1 MRVRFA
7 PSPTGYLHVGG
18 LRTALFNYLLARQT
32 NGAFILRIEDTDQSR
47 KVEGA
52 VQALIE
58 SLRWTGLDYDEG
70 PDKNGGHEPY
80 FQSERLELYRRHI
93 DQLIQNDHAYYCFCS
108 SERLEEVRNH
118 QIATKQ
124 QAGYDG
130 HCRYIAKTEA
140 ATRARNE
147 PFVVRMKIPESGE
160 LKFED
165 RIRGKISYP
174 LNQMDDQVLLKSDG
188 FPTYHLANVVDDHFM
203 GVNMVIRGEEW
214 LPSTPK
220 HILLYQYFGWD
231 LPEFAHLPLL
241 LNEDRSKLSK
251 RQGDVAVEDYRA
263 KGILP
268 EALVNFVAL
277 LGWNP
282 GDDREI
288 FSLDE
293 LIRTFS
299 LERVNKAG
307 AVFNIEKLYWMNGQY
322 LRSLEV
328 NDYLNRAKAWLAD
341 LNFGNASDDLLL
353 LVRDSLTTLAD
364 LPNHLGPLI
373 AGVLDI
379 TDSDA
384 IQILDAPATGSVLD
398 MAIEIINNRGDS
410 PIDSEFIGS
419 MMKQIQNQTGV
430 RGKNLWMPVR
440 VALTGKIHG
449 PELGKIAEIYGNDKF
464 RQRMQ
469 KAKEIRSRRANN
481 NRGGIR

>member
-52 VQALIE
+52 VQNLIQ
-58 SLRWTGLDYDEG
+58 SLRWAGLDYDEG
-70 PDKNGGHEPY
+70 PEKNGGHEPY
-80 FQSERLELYRRHI
+80 FQSERLPLYRAHI
-93 DQLIQNDHAYYCFCS
+93 DQLVQDDHAYICFCS

-124 QAGYDG
+124 QPGYDG
-130 HCRYIAKTEA
+130 HCRNIPKAEA
-140 ATRARNE
+140 AARAQNE
-147 PFVVRMKIPESGE
+147 PHVVRMKIPETGE

-203 GVNMVIRGEEW
+203 QVNMVIRGEEW

-220 HILLYQYFGWD
+220 HILLYQYFGWEI
-231 LPEFAHLPLL
+231 PEFAHLPLL

-268 EALVNFVAL
+268 EALLNFVAL

-293 LIRTFS
+293 LVEVFS

-322 LRSLEV
+322 LRSIEV
-328 NDYLNRAKAWLAD
+328 NDYLKRAKAWLLD
-341 LNFGNASDDLLL
+341 SDHRTTSDDLLI

-364 LPNHLGPLI
+364 LPKVLSPLMSDPVVPENPE
-373 AGVLDI
+373 AAEMLRAESSQLVLAAAI
-379 TDSDA
+379 NFLDSRDTLSA
-384 IQILDAPATGSVLD
+384 DDFKVI
-398 MAIEIINNRGDS
+398 
-410 PIDSEFIGS
+410 
-419 MMKQIQNQTGV
+419 MKQLQQETGV
-430 RGKNLWMPVR
+430 KGKNLWMPIR
-440 VALTGKIHG
+440 IALTGQMHG
-449 PELGKIAEIYGNDKF
+449 PELPRIVEIFGKDKV
-464 RQRMQ
+464 RERLAAVL
-469 KAKEIRSRRANN
+469 KH
-481 NRGGIR
+481 